1 LVLFFIWFSVSLCY
15 YGVTYYIPNLY
26 GDKYLNFILS
36 GGIELAAYLLAF
48 VILGGFGR
56 QGPLIAY
63 LVLSGAICVAIV
75 CVKTFVPP
83 GSGGFDAAGLVTG
96 LALVGKATIVSCFC
110 TIFIYSSEIFPTVIR
125 SVGVGTCTFFGRV
138 GSLLAPQVRA
148 CQRIEDNPRRKG
160 ARSSSYKVTELL

>member
-1 LVLFFIWFSVSLCY
+1 MPTIRLRSLVLFFIWFSVSLCY

-48 VILGGFGR
+48 VVLGGFGR

-63 LVLSGAICVAIV
+63 LVLSGVICVSIV
-75 CVKTFVPP
+75 SVKTFVPADAA
-83 GSGGFDAAGLVTG
+83 FDAGGLVTG

-110 TIFIYSSEIFPTVIR
+110 TIFIYRLDSLHTFAFIRAGDLLTIVNKSTVR
-125 SVGVGTCTFFGRV
+125 
-138 GSLLAPQVRA
+138 LL
-148 CQRIEDNPRRKG
+148 
-160 ARSSSYKVTELL
+160 Y